1 MSTNRQRWRSVHPKK
16 ISRGHTVKPFTG
28 VVLASKAPANVQAV
42 LLYNLL
48 QLVQLRCLHRKRCC
62 WPRRDSMS
70 DDEAG
75 PRTDSDQAD
84 FKAPS
89 VEQAAAVQAHEED
102 DDVAYDDEPDEA
114 EGEGNVNV
122 EKEPE
127 HSAGPIQ
134 GQVQCSLC
142 SFTRLQ
148 FALFSLL
155 C

>member
-1 MSTNRQRWRSVHPKK
+1 
-16 ISRGHTVKPFTG
+16 
-28 VVLASKAPANVQAV
+28 
-42 LLYNLL
+42 
-48 QLVQLRCLHRKRCC
+48 
-62 WPRRDSMS
+62 MS

-127 HSAGPIQ
+127 HSAGQIQ